1 MMVNTIFEEAV
12 DRLYELLDQV
22 AKALENAG
30 IPYQVVGGMAV
41 FLHVQRAESDAG
53 RLTRD
58 VDLLVRREDLD
69 RIAAAVEPYGF
80 QFPHAAGLDML
91 VDVSAPSARRAVHL
105 VMSAGK
111 IRPEYSEPAPVLAAA
126 EKMRGAWIAPVADL
140 VRMKLTSYRLKDR
153 VHIQDMDEV
162 GLITREME
170 ASLSAVLKAR
180 LDEIRLSEQP

>member
-1 MMVNTIFEEAV
+1 MMVYTIFEEAV

-80 QFPHAAGLDML
+80 PARRGLDML

-180 LDEIRLSEQP
+180 LDEIRLSE